1 MSYQEDT
8 EFANEYPF
16 EEVKTNRSS
25 VNTQANG
32 SPVLETDVVIRRYE
46 MFGESPQIRKVGLVR
61 RAGRIETAKKSII
74 QITYLLILQPVFQIT
89 STWAVSLIYYKMLEE
104 ERAKNRSGI

>member
-1 MSYQEDT
+1 MFQLVQEEKESSQEKKESTSYQEDT

-46 MFGESPQIRKVGLVR
+46 MFGESPQIRKAGLVR
-61 RAGRIETAKKSII
+61 RAGRIEAESRI
-74 QITYLLILQPVFQIT
+74 
-89 STWAVSLIYYKMLEE
+89 
-104 ERAKNRSGI
+104 NRY